1 MNEINWTKMGIIM
14 MKGGEYLKIGIPRAL
29 FFYKLYPFWKVFFE
43 NLDQEIILSKMTN
56 KNIVEKGLELA
67 VDDACLPVKI
77 FHGHVEELKDK
88 VDILFIPRIVSIEP
102 REYICP
108 KFLGLPDMIKVN
120 IKNLPEI
127 MDTKLNLYKG
137 NFGIFN
143 HIFEIGNILEKTK
156 SEVIVAYYKALKYF
170 NNYKK
175 TIKVKHILPADL
187 LTDVKYFESKGKE
200 GASTFKILLL
210 GHPYILYDHFINMNI
225 ITKLRKSNVEII
237 TSEMVHERNI
247 EEETKKFSKDMF
259 WTLGKDIMGSAFYF
273 LDNNYID
280 GIINVASFGCGPDSL
295 VGELLEH
302 KVRQKYDTPFLYL
315 NIDEQSGE
323 AGLNTRLEAFIDIL
337 ERRKQLESNISTYG

>member
-1 MNEINWTKMGIIM
+1 
-14 MKGGEYLKIGIPRAL
+14 MKGGNFSLKIGIPRAL
-29 FFYKLYPFWKVFFE
+29 FFYKLYPFWKAFFE
-43 NLDQEIILSKMTN
+43 NLGQEIILSKVTN
-56 KNIVEKGLELA
+56 KDITEKGLELA

-77 FHGHVEELKDK
+77 FHGHVEKLKDK

-108 KFLGLPDMIKVN
+108 KFLGLPDMIKAN
-120 IKNLPEI
+120 IKNLPTI
-127 MDTKLNLYKG
+127 IDTKLDLYKS

-143 HIFEIGNILEKTK
+143 HIFEIGDILGKTK
-156 SEVIVAYYKALKYF
+156 SEVITAYFKALKYY

-175 TIKVKHILPADL
+175 SIEEKHILPADL
-187 LTDVKYFESKGKE
+187 LADIKYFKPQKKESN
-200 GASTFKILLL
+200 FRVLLL

-225 ITKLRKSNVEII
+225 IAKLKKNGIKII
-237 TSEMVHERNI
+237 TYEMVRKKNILEGTRN
-247 EEETKKFSKDMF
+247 FSKDMF
-259 WTLGKDIMGSAFYF
+259 WTLGKNIMGSAFYF
-273 LDNNYID
+273 LNNKKID

-323 AGLNTRLEAFIDIL
+323 AGLDTRLEAFIDIL
-337 ERRKQLESNISTYG
+337 ERRQELESNFSAYG